1 MIQDLTFVVIGKNE
15 ASNLPRCFSSIKKIS
30 QNIVYVDSDS
40 SDNSIEIAKKFD
52 IKIILKVK
60 SSYGTPALSRSVGA
74 KKVNTKYIQ
83 FVDGDM
89 ELDTNWPTKAIKRLE
104 SNSNIVA
111 VHGYKKVFTH
121 NTDDFFILSDK
132 NDWEADYLQ
141 GAFLINKDSYI
152 KAGGLDGRFYGEEE
166 RDLYIRIKSIGYEV
180 WYIHQLMGSHY
191 DLKKK
196 SITRIFF
203 SDSCASIWIPLI
215 KAIKAKNVR
224 SYVFVYRALL
234 LPFLLDIISIFSIFF
249 GFKKFI
255 IIGIILQCIELVYCL
270 SINRKGYFIIWK
282 VAFINLFKAIKI
294 YRRDISY
301 NVETF

>member
-1 MIQDLTFVVIGKNE
+1 MIHDLTFVVIGKNE

-40 SDNSIEIAKKFD
+40 SDNSIEIAKKLD
-52 IKIILKVK
+52 IKVILKVK

-166 RDLYIRIKSIGYEV
+166 RDLYIRIKALGYEV
-180 WYIHQLMGSHY
+180 WYIHELMASHY

-196 SITRIFF
+196 SIKRSFF
-203 SDSCASIWIPLI
+203 SNPAASIWLSLI
-215 KAIKAKNVR
+215 KSIKEKNIL
-224 SYVFVYRALL
+224 SYLFVYRTTMFPLIIDL
-234 LPFLLDIISIFSIFF
+234 SSILSILFLANGIILS
-249 GFKKFI
+249 
-255 IIGIILQCIELVYCL
+255 IILQCISLIYCVA
-270 SINRKGYFIIWK
+270 INRKGYFIIWK
-282 VAFINLFKAIKI
+282 IAIINIFRIRNI
-294 YRRDISY
+294 YNRKISY
-301 NVETF
+301 TTENY